1 MWNVH
6 IRGQLG
12 FRLVIIAVAASRG
25 PSGEGDA
32 FAQLLILLL
41 SSWERNQFPSS
52 FTVLH
57 SPTHLRK
64 RQEGKELGVYIRCTH
79 WVHSLL
85 APKEGVT
92 SS

>member
-12 FRLVIIAVAASRG
+12 FRLVVIAVAASRG

-41 SSWERNQFPSS
+41 SS
-52 FTVLH
+52 
-57 SPTHLRK
+57 
-64 RQEGKELGVYIRCTH
+64 
-79 WVHSLL
+79 
-85 APKEGVT
+85 
-92 SS
+92 

>member
-12 FRLVIIAVAASRG
+12 FRLVVIAVAASRG

-57 SPTHLRK
+57 SPERA
-64 RQEGKELGVYIRCTH
+64 CS
-79 WVHSLL
+79 SLFYKIIIFHPCL
-85 APKEGVT
+85 
-92 SS
+92 SMSM